1 MEDSR
6 SYKEAKK
13 IVIGEI
19 ENDVNYGFKI
29 ISEKEINT
37 NWDHCFS
44 NAYKSIQDCIIGKN
58 VNKCDINVAVEV
70 HKILDEIKN
79 EKNGRKVSTNG
90 GMPVRSE
97 PYPKHTTMIDKKE
110 EQLVIELLRDGE
122 LSGFSGR
129 PGDRFLG
136 GKYVKEME
144 QKVKEIL
151 G

>member
-1 MEDSR
+1 MFGYPEKITTHNIEKKHNQIFSDFALTFQ
-6 SYKEAKK
+6 EAPINISSIQDVDYVLIEIDLIFSNGRFKIIQRGQK

-70 HKILDEIKN
+70 HKILDEIK
-79 EKNGRKVSTNG
+79 K
-90 GMPVRSE
+90 
-97 PYPKHTTMIDKKE
+97 
-110 EQLVIELLRDGE
+110 
-122 LSGFSGR
+122 
-129 PGDRFLG
+129 
-136 GKYVKEME
+136 
-144 QKVKEIL
+144 
-151 G
+151 